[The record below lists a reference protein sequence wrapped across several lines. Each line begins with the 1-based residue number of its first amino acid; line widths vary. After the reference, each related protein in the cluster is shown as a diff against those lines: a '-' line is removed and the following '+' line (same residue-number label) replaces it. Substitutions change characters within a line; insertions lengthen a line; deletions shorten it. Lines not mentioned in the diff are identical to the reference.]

1 MAVHIQTELNRL
13 AGVKERGVKQA
24 PFAVLR
30 GAAMPAVLVETV
42 FISNPAEA
50 AKLRN
55 PAFLN
60 AAAAAIADG
69 VQRYIESTA
78 NGGTKRRAAV

>member
-1 MAVHIQTELNRL
+1 
-13 AGVKERGVKQA
+13 
-24 PFAVLR
+24 
-30 GAAMPAVLVETV
+30 VLVETV

-50 AKLRN
+50 AKLRS